1 MPEEFKNR
9 DFTLK
14 MHQMFFVHT
23 MPEEFENSFNF
34 NFTLF
39 STSIFSYM
47 I

>member
-1 MPEEFKNR
+1 MKENLLVLEVQISSASGELQEFN
-9 DFTLK
+9 
-14 MHQMFFVHT
+14 
-23 MPEEFENSFNF
+23 FNF